1 MTVALEAAPT
11 NGATPTAQPLPPEGP
26 PTQWLVIGPRT
37 RAAMAVQVERA
48 LGLVLLALLETSGV
62 PEGAGY
68 RLVIDSAHLEP
79 APAEAPPAGAFGTP

>member
-1 MTVALEAAPT
+1 MTVLPATAP
-11 NGATPTAQPLPPEGP
+11 NGTPPVAQPLPPEGP

-37 RAAMAVQVERA
+37 RAAMATQVERA

-68 RLVIDSAHLEP
+68 RLVISEAHLEP
-79 APAEAPPAGAFGTP
+79 APPEPPAGGIGAP

>member
-1 MTVALEAAPT
+1 MTVLPAAPP
-11 NGATPTAQPLPPEGP
+11 NGVAPAAPLPPEGP

-37 RAAMAVQVERA
+37 RAAMATQVERA

-68 RLVIDSAHLEP
+68 RLVISEAHLEP
-79 APAEAPPAGAFGTP
+79 APPEAPAGAIGAL